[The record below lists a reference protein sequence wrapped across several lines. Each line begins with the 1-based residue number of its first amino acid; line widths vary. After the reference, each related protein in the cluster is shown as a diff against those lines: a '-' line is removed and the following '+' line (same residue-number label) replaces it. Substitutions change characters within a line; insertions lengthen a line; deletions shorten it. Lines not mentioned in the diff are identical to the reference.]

1 GRRGTVRD
9 ALRLVVGKELYAP
22 FPSAAEFGELFS
34 SALPTTVQ
42 QLAGGVV
49 VGHRG
54 AEPQRQHGRL
64 AGGDPYDVV
73 VLAGQPGERA
83 VLGDLVGGQVGQV
96 AHRHVRD
103 DQREAFRADATQP
116 VTGAVELGEVEVGAI
131 GDGVGVQAAFQAG
144 GRARPVG
151 RGRFVPGRP
160 VR

>member
-1 GRRGTVRD
+1 DRPITATALLGRERFPPLGQVSRSRWRSTGSCSGGGGRRGTVRD
-9 ALRLVVGKELYAP
+9 ALRLVVGKELHAP

-116 VTGAVELGEVEVGAI
+116 VTG
-131 GDGVGVQAAFQAG
+131 
-144 GRARPVG
+144 
-151 RGRFVPGRP
+151 
-160 VR
+160 